1 MHENNVDV
9 SIIVSTYNH
18 EGYLAKGL
26 DSILS
31 QKTHYNYEVIVADDC
46 SSDGTVAIAREYTQH
61 NRNVKLIASD
71 INQGNSRNTWNAIKE
86 ANGRYI
92 GFLEGDDYWTSD
104 SKIEKLISELEKD
117 DSLIGASHLISEVDP
132 EGAILAKYPSWVYK
146 RQRVRLSDFLQNKT
160 YSNVVTIYKNVFA
173 DLNLSQ
179 DASFANLFCFN
190 RMVCDF
196 TWCVAA
202 LRLGDVLV
210 LPEVMSV
217 YRTITAGNNT
227 NYNSRSLYSDIAMEH
242 LAIIDRNAE
251 FYGSAISFD
260 CMRSQWLFQLRVAIV
275 TEKRLDLLPD
285 YKQFLSAMGPLKT
298 LSYYLRIP
306 GIFLNYL
313 SLYFEKR
320 KVRGNGFL
328 FR

>member
-31 QKTHYNYEVIVADDC
+31 QKTHFDFEVIIADDC
-46 SSDGTVAIAREYTQH
+46 SSDGTVAIARQYALH

-92 GFLEGDDYWTSD
+92 GFLEGDDYWISD
-104 SKIEKLISELEKD
+104 SKIEKLVSELEKD
-117 DSLIGASHLISEVDP
+117 DSLIGASHLISEVNP
-132 EGAILAKYPSWVYK
+132 EGAILAKYPSWVHEK
-146 RQRVRLSDFLQNKT
+146 QLVKLSDFLKNRT

-173 DLNLSQ
+173 ELNLLQ
-179 DASFANLFCFN
+179 DASFADLFCFN
-190 RMVCDF
+190 RMVWDF

-217 YRTITAGNNT
+217 YRTITAGNDS

-242 LAIIDRNAE
+242 LAIIDNNAK

-260 CMRSQWLFQLRVAIV
+260 CLRSQWLFQLRAAIV
-275 TEKRLDLLPD
+275 IEKRSDLISD
-285 YKQFLSAMGPLKT
+285 YKRYLSEMGPLKT
-298 LSYYLRIP
+298 LRYYSRIP
-306 GIFLNYL
+306 KIFLNYL
-313 SLYFEKR
+313 SLYYEKR
-320 KVRGNGFL
+320 KVRGNGFI